1 MANCLKRWQEFR
13 VVEHLRKMDV
23 TGMTAQ
29 EVVDLLRCELDI
41 RLSDSTQLLRLAKDA
56 EIELNL
62 LKPKKE
68 QRVYPSGKARSE
80 DRPTVL
86 AAAIADQEQ
95 RFQLLLSNL
104 GIDIGMDTQ
113 YQQPEYLRRLVKQIE
128 SRSFVDKYSQTL
140 VREES

>member
-13 VVEHLRKMDV
+13 VVEHLRKIDV
-23 TGMTAQ
+23 TGMTAD
-29 EVVDLLRCELDI
+29 EVVSQLRCELDI
-41 RLSDSTQLLRLAKDA
+41 RLSDATQLFRLAKDA

-62 LKPKKE
+62 LKPKKA
-68 QRVYPSGKARSE
+68 RSYPSGNPRSE

-95 RFQLLLSNL
+95 RFQLLLNNL
-104 GIDIGMDTQ
+104 GIDTNIDTQ
-113 YQQPEYLRRLVKQIE
+113 YKQPEHLTHLVKQIE
-128 SRSFVDKYSQTL
+128 SRSFVDKYSQAL

>member
-29 EVVDLLRCELDI
+29 EVLDLLRCELDI
-41 RLSDSTQLLRLAKDA
+41 RLSDATQLHRLAKDA

-62 LKPKKE
+62 LKPQKKS
-68 QRVYPSGKARSE
+68 RSYPNGNPRSE

-104 GIDIGMDTQ
+104 GIDTNIDTQ
-113 YQQPEYLRRLVKQIE
+113 YKQPEYLTHLVKQIE
-128 SRSFVDKYSQTL
+128 SRSFVDKYSRTL